1 MKDFDLRKYLAENKL
16 LKENK
21 GIFGTSIED
30 LPAFEYNFDNV
41 KAAAK
46 IKSGGDGFS
55 IPYEFGTINMYNRP
69 SGGDG
74 TGDVGVEYESGGTT
88 QDTDFV
94 SYEKA
99 IDIIKK
105 NLAENNID
113 EIRFPQTDF
122 TQSQLVPRME
132 SMVDRETYKK
142 FTDSLDNLLDDW
154 YMEGFEKD
162 DVLAFM
168 KVIIPSS

>member
-1 MKDFDLRKYLAENKL
+1 MDNFNLKGYLAENKL

-74 TGDVGVEYESGGTT
+74 TGDVGVEYESGGIT

-99 IDIIKK
+99 IEIIN
-105 NLAENNID
+105 NL
-113 EIRFPQTDF
+113 T
-122 TQSQLVPRME
+122 
-132 SMVDRETYKK
+132 K
-142 FTDSLDNLLDDW
+142 
-154 YMEGFEKD
+154 
-162 DVLAFM
+162 
-168 KVIIPSS
+168 